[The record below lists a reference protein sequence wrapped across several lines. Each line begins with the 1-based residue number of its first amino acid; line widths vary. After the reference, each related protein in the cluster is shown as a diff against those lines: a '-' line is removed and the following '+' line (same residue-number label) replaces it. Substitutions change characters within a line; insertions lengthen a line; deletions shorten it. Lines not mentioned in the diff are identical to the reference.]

1 MSDVLDR
8 YGERVCSVELWPA
21 RTSDQEHR
29 LTATLDVLR
38 SLPPAFVSVTYG
50 AFGSSR
56 HESLALIERV
66 LADGHRVLAHLAVAG
81 HSPEQLVAL
90 LTHVERLGA
99 DGVLALRGDPPL
111 DDPDDRARF
120 VGRHALELVEL
131 ARQHTQLSVGVALHP
146 SGHPEA
152 RSLEDDLDHQ
162 AAKLARADFGIT
174 QFYFEAAALTR
185 LRGALRGRGVTRP
198 VIPGLLVPR
207 SPRQLL
213 RMGEMAAVRVPRE
226 LVEALEGPDGP
237 ARARTVVG
245 ELASAALE
253 EGSPGVH
260 LFSMN
265 QPETT
270 AWLLERLDR
279 RHRRVS

>member
-185 LRGALRGRGVTRP
+185 LRGALRGRG
-198 VIPGLLVPR
+198 G
-207 SPRQLL
+207 
-213 RMGEMAAVRVPRE
+213 
-226 LVEALEGPDGP
+226 
-237 ARARTVVG
+237 
-245 ELASAALE
+245 
-253 EGSPGVH
+253 
-260 LFSMN
+260 
-265 QPETT
+265 
-270 AWLLERLDR
+270 
-279 RHRRVS
+279 